1 MSQNPSRRLGRRLP
15 QLFVGLVLYAL
26 SIAMVVHP
34 ALGSMPWDVL
44 SQGLSHQF
52 GWSLGTAV
60 LISSVGVLL
69 CWIPLRQ
76 RPGVGTVAN
85 VVVIGVMV
93 DPFVALLNL
102 LPEQLPMVARIALML
117 AGIGLNGLA
126 GALYIGARL
135 GPGPRD
141 GLMTGLVARTGG
153 RVAPI
158 RIGIE
163 LTVVAIGWA
172 LGGTVGVGT
181 VLYALSVG
189 PILGWLMPRFRVR
202 PDHEPIPTTATPRE
216 SAPRPGRLAPVR
228 RR

>member
-1 MSQNPSRRLGRRLP
+1 MPRRLL
-15 QLFVGLVLYAL
+15 QLFLGLSLYAL

-44 SQGLSHQF
+44 SQGLSVQF
-52 GWSLGTAV
+52 GWSLGRSV
-60 LISSVGVLL
+60 LVSSVLVLL

-85 VVVIGVMV
+85 VLVIGVLV

-102 LPEQLPMVARIALML
+102 LPEQLPLIARVALML
-117 AGIGLNGLA
+117 AGIALNGLA

-153 RVAPI
+153 KVAPI

-163 LTVVAIGWA
+163 LTVVLIGWA

-189 PILGWLMPRFRVR
+189 PILGWLMPKFAVPVTQDRTEAGVVTSV
-202 PDHEPIPTTATPRE
+202 D
-216 SAPRPGRLAPVR
+216 APRSQPTSVKRSR
-228 RR
+228 